1 MLRRTL
7 LQGLPLAALTL
18 PLASR
23 LVLAQ
28 DAAGYP
34 DRPVMIIV
42 PFAAGGNT
50 DAFARLVGEKL
61 DGALG
66 QRFVVDNKAGAGG
79 NLGVGQLARA
89 EPDGY
94 TLGMGTVSTH
104 AINPT
109 LYKKLPYDP
118 ATAFAPISLF
128 VTLPNVLAVNPNVE
142 AKTVPELIELLKANP
157 DKYTFASSG
166 IGTSTHLAGE
176 LFMAKTGTKMSHVPY
191 KSSGQVML
199 DVVAGH
205 VDMAFDNIPTVA
217 QQASAGNVRPLAVT
231 SLERAPLLP
240 DVPPMAE
247 FLPGFEATSW
257 HGLFAPAGTPPEIV
271 NKLSA
276 EIQKIMHSPR
286 CRPSSRAWA
295 RSRSET
301 RPRSSRNSSP
311 PSAPSGRR

>member
-89 EPDGY
+89 
-94 TLGMGTVSTH
+94 S
-104 AINPT
+104 PT
-109 LYKKLPYDP
+109 
-118 ATAFAPISLF
+118 AT
-128 VTLPNVLAVNPNVE
+128 
-142 AKTVPELIELLKANP
+142 
-157 DKYTFASSG
+157 
-166 IGTSTHLAGE
+166 
-176 LFMAKTGTKMSHVPY
+176 
-191 KSSGQVML
+191 
-199 DVVAGH
+199 
-205 VDMAFDNIPTVA
+205 
-217 QQASAGNVRPLAVT
+217 R
-231 SLERAPLLP
+231 
-240 DVPPMAE
+240 
-247 FLPGFEATSW
+247 W
-257 HGLFAPAGTPPEIV
+257 
-271 NKLSA
+271 
-276 EIQKIMHSPR
+276 
-286 CRPSSRAWA
+286 AWA
-295 RSRSET
+295 RSAPTRSIPRFT
-301 RPRSSRNSSP
+301 KSFPTIRQPRSPRSRCS
-311 PSAPSGRR
+311 